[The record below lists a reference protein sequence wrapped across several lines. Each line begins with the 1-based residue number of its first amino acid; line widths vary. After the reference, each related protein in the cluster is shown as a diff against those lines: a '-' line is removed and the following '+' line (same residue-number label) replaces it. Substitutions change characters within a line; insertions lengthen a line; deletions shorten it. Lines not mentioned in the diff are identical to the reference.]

1 MVENIAND
9 LGMKILR
16 DLKKRYVSKKLG
28 FENQVDKDLFF
39 RDQIT
44 SDLAKTATTIRFLIT
59 VAPSESDGLS
69 GRDLSVM
76 SGDLL
81 TMLSK
86 ISVMDPS
93 KIETL
98 FGLTEES
105 TTLTFNTAPLSGA
118 EIQIRYLP
126 I

>member
-16 DLKKRYVSKKLG
+16 DLKKQYMSKSLG
-28 FENQVDKDLFF
+28 FENQINKDIFF
-39 RDQIT
+39 RSQIT
-44 SDLAKTATTIRFLIT
+44 SDLAKTVTTIRFLIT
-59 VAPSESDGLS
+59 VAPVESDGLS
-69 GRDLSVM
+69 GRDLSIM

-86 ISVMDPS
+86 ISVMDPI

-105 TTLTFNTAPLSGA
+105 TTLTFNELVDTASMV
-118 EIQIRYLP
+118 
-126 I
+126 

>member
-44 SDLAKTATTIRFLIT
+44 SDLAKTVTTIRFLIT
-59 VAPSESDGLS
+59 VAPAESDGLS
-69 GRDLSVM
+69 GRDLSIM

-86 ISVMDPS
+86 ISVMDPN

-105 TTLTFNTAPLSGA
+105 TTLSFNELVDTASTV
-118 EIQIRYLP
+118 
-126 I
+126 

>member
-16 DLKKRYVSKKLG
+16 DLKKRYVSKKFG
-28 FENQVDKDLFF
+28 FENQADKDLFF

-44 SDLAKTATTIRFLIT
+44 SDLAKTVTTIRFLLT
-59 VAPSESDGLS
+59 VAPAESDGLS
-69 GRDLSVM
+69 GRDLSIM

-86 ISVMDPS
+86 ISVMDPK

-98 FGLTEES
+98 FGLAEES
-105 TTLTFNTAPLSGA
+105 TTLSFNELVDTASMVWFKSL
-118 EIQIRYLP
+118 LL
-126 I
+126 

>member
-16 DLKKRYVSKKLG
+16 DLKKRYVSEKLG
-28 FENQVDKDLFF
+28 FENQSDKDIFF
-39 RDQIT
+39 RSQIT
-44 SDLAKTATTIRFLIT
+44 SDLAKSVTTIRFLIT
-59 VAPSESDGLS
+59 VAPAESDGLS
-69 GRDLSVM
+69 GRDLSIM

-86 ISVMDPS
+86 ISVMDPK

-98 FGLTEES
+98 FGLTDES
-105 TTLTFNTAPLSGA
+105 TTLTFNELVDTASTV
-118 EIQIRYLP
+118 
-126 I
+126 

>member
-9 LGMKILR
+9 LGMKILK
-16 DLKKRYVSKKLG
+16 DLKKRYASKKLG
-28 FENQVDKDLFF
+28 FENQADKDLFF

-44 SDLAKTATTIRFLIT
+44 SDLAKTVTTIRFLIT
-59 VAPSESDGLS
+59 VAPAESDGLS

-86 ISVMDPS
+86 ISVMDPH

-98 FGLTEES
+98 FALAEES
-105 TTLTFNTAPLSGA
+105 TALSFNELVDTASTV
-118 EIQIRYLP
+118 
-126 I
+126 

>member
-16 DLKKRYVSKKLG
+16 DLKKQYIGKSLG
-28 FENQVDKDLFF
+28 FENQIDKDIFF
-39 RDQIT
+39 RSQIT
-44 SDLAKTATTIRFLIT
+44 SDLAKSITTIRFLIT
-59 VAPSESDGLS
+59 VAPAESDGLS
-69 GRDLSVM
+69 GRDLSIM

-86 ISVMDPS
+86 ISVMDPT

-105 TTLTFNTAPLSGA
+105 TTLTFNELVDTASMV
-118 EIQIRYLP
+118 
-126 I
+126 

>member
-9 LGMKILR
+9 LGMKILK
-16 DLKKRYVSKKLG
+16 DLTKRYESKKLG

-44 SDLAKTATTIRFLIT
+44 SDLAKTVTTIRFLIT
-59 VAPSESDGLS
+59 VAPAESDGLS
-69 GRDLSVM
+69 GRDLSIM

-86 ISVMDPS
+86 ISVMDPK

-105 TTLTFNTAPLSGA
+105 TTLTFNELVDTASTV
-118 EIQIRYLP
+118 
-126 I
+126 

>member
-28 FENQVDKDLFF
+28 FENQVDKDLLF

-44 SDLAKTATTIRFLIT
+44 SDLAKTVTTIRFLIT
-59 VAPSESDGLS
+59 VAPAESDGLS
-69 GRDLSVM
+69 GRDLSIM

-86 ISVMDPS
+86 ISVMDPK

-105 TTLTFNTAPLSGA
+105 TTLTFNELVDAASTV
-118 EIQIRYLP
+118 
-126 I
+126 

>member
-16 DLKKRYVSKKLG
+16 DLKKRYFSKKLG
-28 FENQVDKDLFF
+28 FENQGDKDLFF

-44 SDLAKTATTIRFLIT
+44 SDLAKTVTTIRFLIT
-59 VAPSESDGLS
+59 VAPAESDGLS
-69 GRDLSVM
+69 GRDLSIM

-86 ISVMDPS
+86 ISVMDPK

-105 TTLTFNTAPLSGA
+105 TTLTFNELVDTASTVWFKTSL
-118 EIQIRYLP
+118 L
-126 I
+126 

>member
-28 FENQVDKDLFF
+28 FENQSDKDLFF

-44 SDLAKTATTIRFLIT
+44 SDIAKTVTTIRFLIT
-59 VAPSESDGLS
+59 VAPAESDGLS
-69 GRDLSVM
+69 GRDLSIM

-86 ISVMDPS
+86 ISVMDPK

-105 TTLTFNTAPLSGA
+105 TTLTFNELVDTASTV
-118 EIQIRYLP
+118 
-126 I
+126 

>member
-44 SDLAKTATTIRFLIT
+44 SDLAKTVTTIRFLIT
-59 VAPSESDGLS
+59 VAPAESDGLS
-69 GRDLSVM
+69 GRDLSIM

-86 ISVMDPS
+86 ISVMNPK

-105 TTLTFNTAPLSGA
+105 TTLTFNELVDAASTV
-118 EIQIRYLP
+118 
-126 I
+126 

>member
-9 LGMKILR
+9 LGMKILK
-16 DLKKRYVSKKLG
+16 DLKRRYESKKLG
-28 FENQVDKDLFF
+28 FENQADKDLFF

-44 SDLAKTATTIRFLIT
+44 SDLAKTVTTIRFLIT
-59 VAPSESDGLS
+59 VAPAESDGLS
-69 GRDLSVM
+69 GRDLSIM

-93 KIETL
+93 KISYLFILAEENDVLSFNQLVDNATL
-98 FGLTEES
+98 V
-105 TTLTFNTAPLSGA
+105 
-118 EIQIRYLP
+118 
-126 I
+126 

>member
-9 LGMKILR
+9 LGIKILR

-28 FENQVDKDLFF
+28 FENQADKDLFF

-44 SDLAKTATTIRFLIT
+44 SDLAKTVTTIRFLIT
-59 VAPSESDGLS
+59 VAPAESDGLS
-69 GRDLSVM
+69 GRDLSIM

-86 ISVMDPS
+86 ISVMDPK

-105 TTLTFNTAPLSGA
+105 TTLTFNELVDTASTV
-118 EIQIRYLP
+118 
-126 I
+126 

>member
-44 SDLAKTATTIRFLIT
+44 SDLAKTVTTIRFLIT
-59 VAPSESDGLS
+59 VAPAESDGLS
-69 GRDLSVM
+69 GRDLSIM

-86 ISVMDPS
+86 ISVMDPK

-98 FGLTEES
+98 FGLTEE
-105 TTLTFNTAPLSGA
+105 TTALTFNELVDTASM
-118 EIQIRYLP
+118 I
-126 I
+126 

>member
-16 DLKKRYVSKKLG
+16 DLKKRYVSKNLG
-28 FENQVDKDLFF
+28 FGNQVDKDLFF

-59 VAPSESDGLS
+59 VAPAESDGLS
-69 GRDLSVM
+69 GRDLSIM
-76 SGDLL
+76 SSDLL

-98 FGLTEES
+98 FALAEDG
-105 TTLTFNTAPLSGA
+105 TTLSFNELVDTASTV
-118 EIQIRYLP
+118 
-126 I
+126 

>member
-16 DLKKRYVSKKLG
+16 DLKKQYMSKSLG
-28 FENQVDKDLFF
+28 FENQIDKDIFF
-39 RDQIT
+39 RSQII
-44 SDLAKTATTIRFLIT
+44 SDLAKSVTTIRYLIT
-59 VAPSESDGLS
+59 VAPAESDGLS
-69 GRDLSVM
+69 GRDLSIM

-86 ISVMDPS
+86 ISVMDPK

-98 FGLTEES
+98 FGLAEEN
-105 TTLTFNTAPLSGA
+105 TTLTFSELVDTASMV
-118 EIQIRYLP
+118 
-126 I
+126 